1 MIRRLEQTCSTPEI
15 LHLITRLMSQR
26 ALSAAFILDWSRWRR
41 QHQLTAA
48 IAHRT
53 IRENTQL

>member
-15 LHLITRLMSQR
+15 LHLITRLMPQH
-26 ALSAAFILDWSRWRR
+26 ALSAAFILDWSPWRR

-53 IRENTQL
+53 IRDNMQL

>member
-1 MIRRLEQTCSTPEI
+1 MILRLEQTCSTPEI
-15 LHLITRLMSQR
+15 LHLITRLMPQR
-26 ALSAAFILDWSRWRR
+26 VLPAAFILDWSRWRR

-53 IRENTQL
+53 IRENMQL